1 MSKKKVL
8 KIRLLKLRDGVE
20 VKYYQRRAFQATDIV
35 KNILFQIKIKIKIFS
50 QWNASIITNSKIL
63 VIKLIALSK
72 IKEINL

>member
-50 QWNASIITNSKIL
+50 Q
-63 VIKLIALSK
+63 
-72 IKEINL
+72 